1 MPLEIDERSVSRLD
15 DRALHRQLADLIRA
29 AITSGE
35 LQPDEALP
43 SEGDLAHMS
52 GLSKTAV
59 RDALAVLVGD
69 GLVVKRSGLASRVAT
84 PPPVRHMATDRYAAE
99 IALLRN
105 LKPGD
110 PHPET
115 SAFTKDHG
123 VDWAAY
129 SVQADY
135 AEDTATPE
143 DARRLEVATGSAVL
157 RRQLVKLVRTHPIQ
171 LQESVI
177 PLELVAGTPVA
188 DPRRQPW
195 PGGTIAE
202 LWSVGLVVAAV
213 VEEAKSRTP
222 TAAERRALD
231 MAAPGPVFD
240 IVRTFSTADR
250 PVEVSSVVCPA
261 SGVTL
266 RWETTLPPA

>member
-15 DRALHRQLADLIRA
+15 DRALHRQLADLIRS
-29 AITSGE
+29 AISSGE

-43 SEGDLAHMS
+43 SEGELAHMT

-59 RDALAVLVGD
+59 RDALAVLVTD
-69 GLVVKRSGLASRVAT
+69 GLVVKRAGLPSRVAT

-99 IALLRN
+99 LAILRN
-105 LKPGD
+105 LKPGET
-110 PHPET
+110 HPET

-123 VDWAAY
+123 VDWSAY

-135 AEDTATPE
+135 AEDTATPD
-143 DARRLEVATGSAVL
+143 DARRLEVDTGAAVL
-157 RRQLVKLVRTHPIQ
+157 RRHLVKVVRDRPVQ

-188 DPRRQPW
+188 DPQRQPW

-202 LWSVGLVVAAV
+202 LWSVGLVVAGV
-213 VEEAKSRTP
+213 IEEATARTP
-222 TAAERRALD
+222 TTAERRLLD
-231 MAAPGPVFD
+231 MAAPGPVFH

-250 PVEVSSVVCPA
+250 PVEVSTVVCPA
-261 SGVTL
+261 AGVTL
-266 RWETTLPPA
+266 LWDTRLD

>member
-99 IALLRN
+99 IAILRN
-105 LKPGD
+105 LQPGD

-143 DARRLEVATGSAVL
+143 DARRLEVAVGTAVL
-157 RRQLVKLVRTHPIQ
+157 RRQLLKIVRTHPVQ

-188 DPRRQPW
+188 DPGRQPW

-202 LWSVGLVVAAV
+202 LWSVGLVVTGV

-240 IVRTFSTADR
+240 IVRTFLIGDDR
-250 PVEVSSVVCPA
+250 PVEVSTVVCPA
-261 SGVTL
+261 AGVTL
-266 RWETTLPPA
+266 QWETRLD

>member
-35 LQPDEALP
+35 LQPDEPLP
-43 SEGDLAHMS
+43 SEGDLAHLS

-59 RDALAVLVGD
+59 RDALAILVAD

-110 PHPET
+110 PHPEV

-129 SVQADY
+129 KVLADY
-135 AEDTATPE
+135 AEDTATPG
-143 DARRLEVATGSAVL
+143 DARRLEIAVGAAVL
-157 RRQLVKLVRTHPIQ
+157 RRDLVKMVRGRPVQ
-171 LQESVI
+171 LQQSVI

-188 DPRRQPW
+188 DPDRQPW

-202 LWSVGLVVAAV
+202 LWSVGLVVTAV
-213 VEEAKSRTP
+213 VEEATARTP
-222 TAAERRALD
+222 TTAERRQLD

-250 PVEVSSVVCPA
+250 PVEVSTVVCHA
-261 SGVTL
+261 AGVTL
-266 RWETTLPPA
+266 RWETTLPD